1 MINPDS
7 DPDNDDDLVSD
18 LPDEESL
25 TVSLRKG
32 LDSTPRLPR
41 DRAAVRLAMHYAGLL
56 DDLFDR
62 LDEHGEHRDDDGRD
76 TAVADINRLTS
87 LIAKIGPR
95 YEATLDK
102 LGMTPGARPAAR
114 GGDPAGVSPQ
124 AALLGWLQQGATPP
138 GVDPRAVVDPAV
150 TAADAGD

>member
-1 MINPDS
+1 MTSPDS
-7 DPDNDDDLVSD
+7 DPDNDEVVSD

-62 LDEHGEHRDDDGRD
+62 LDEHAEHRDDDGRD

-114 GGDPAGVSPQ
+114 GGDPQGVTPQ

-138 GVDPRAVVDPAV
+138 GVDPRQVVDPAV